1 MIRMNIMMIVFMN
14 LVNQVHLVPSV
25 CAGRLSGRWCSVQL
39 LGGESDFAA
48 TELLS
53 GNLMVLS
60 DPEVGFFE
68 VTFPPVCLAYGSFVT
83 YSHPS

>member
-1 MIRMNIMMIVFMN
+1 M
-14 LVNQVHLVPSV
+14 
-25 CAGRLSGRWCSVQL
+25 VQRAATS
-39 LGGESDFAA
+39 GESDFAA